1 MRDLSF
7 RAPPTLAVAE
17 NATTPTGRTG
27 ALIWSTTASKLLV
40 WDGSKWA
47 APAPTAGGG
56 GGSGDVVGP
65 ASAAADSL
73 VTFADETGKVLKEA
87 TFFDVPDIGGIP
99 AAPSA
104 AHLRHFARN
113 RAGRVMPHFI
123 GPAGIDVAM
132 QPALFGNSIAMWSP
146 STGTTV
152 STNFGTSWTARN
164 SGTGAA
170 QAHPTRASTNALTS
184 LIRATFGT
192 GTTATGSSGIQ
203 SALPVAWRGNAANL
217 GGFYATW
224 RFAVETLSSDIQL
237 LIGLSALNAALAGE
251 PSAQNNTFALCKD
264 AADTTWQIVSRNTT
278 LVKTNLGATITAGQ
292 ILDFTI
298 FAPPNGSGI
307 TVRLVDA
314 VTGTVLVDNVQ
325 FTGGMPSNTTFLYAH
340 AQIRSTTTTTA
351 KLLALNRIY
360 VETDL

>member
-1 MRDLSF
+1 MRDLAF

-27 ALIWSTTASKLLV
+27 ALIWSTTAGKLLV
-40 WDGSKWA
+40 WDGAKWA
-47 APAPTAGGG
+47 SPAPSAGGG

-65 ASAAADSL
+65 ASSTANHL
-73 VTFADETGKVLKEA
+73 PVFADASGKLLKEA
-87 TFFDVPDIGGIP
+87 EFFDISAAGIP
-99 AAPSA
+99 AAPA
-104 AHLRHFARN
+104 AGDLRWFARN
-113 RAGRVMPHFI
+113 RAGRVLPHVI
-123 GPAGIDVAM
+123 GPAGIDVAL
-132 QPALFGNSIAMWSP
+132 QPALFGNSIAMWTP

-164 SGTGAA
+164 AGTGAA

-224 RFAVETLSSDIQL
+224 RFAVETTAADVRVFV
-237 LIGLSALNAALAGE
+237 GLSALNAALAGE
-251 PSAQNNTFALCKD
+251 PSAQANTFALVKD
-264 AADTTWQIVSRNTT
+264 RADANWFLATRDGAAVT
-278 LVKTNLGATITAGQ
+278 KTATGAPVTAGQ
-292 ILDFTI
+292 ILDLTL
-298 FAPPNGSGI
+298 FAPPNG
-307 TVRLVDA
+307 TNVMARLVDA
-314 VTGTVLVDNVQ
+314 VTGTVLVDNV
-325 FTGGMPSNTTFLYAH
+325 TITANLPVATTFLYAH
-340 AQIRSTTTTTA
+340 AQMMSVTGTTA